1 MTETL
6 PDAQSKP
13 GLILKAAREEIS
25 LTIEHVANEL
35 HLRPAV
41 VKAIEEENYDEF
53 TSDVFLKGYF
63 RTYCRLVNL
72 HETRMMEL
80 LEQQLTARQTQIDH
94 IKQLANKEAQSKK
107 RKKLFITLSVF
118 LICLILVAF
127 AYQIANQSNEE
138 SPTVQDLNTQSNL
151 NIIDNSEQND
161 LKTQTEVIPTERT
174 DINDPEENP
183 HKQTVTES
191 LVSSN
196 DQISN
201 IQDNT
206 EVINDSSEPLNS
218 LEQADLDNI
227 QEPDESSINEKSL
240 IILTSL
246 KASFTGDCWFKV
258 SDSSGKAIIAALK
271 KSDDEI
277 NIKGSAPFNIVIG
290 DASKVTLF
298 FQDELVNLKPFT
310 SQNGRAELTLKPS
323 ESNNEG

>member
-174 DINDPEENP
+174 DINDPEEKP

-227 QEPDESSINEKSL
+227 QELDESSINEKSL

>member
-6 PDAQSKP
+6 PDAHSKP

-174 DINDPEENP
+174 DINDPEEKP

-227 QEPDESSINEKSL
+227 QELDESSINEKSL